1 MSTTIGGKYT
11 LLDAGRAGRLGTW
24 HTVSTAEGK
33 QRGALR
39 LEDRGLTDPAAGRRL
54 ADAVGA
60 QARLRVPGLLNV
72 IDQVTEG
79 RHSWL
84 ITNAAPSPTVAQ
96 ALAAGVTLPPAV
108 AALIATDTAQT
119 LLKLHQGQLA
129 HGELNAHGVVVSA
142 GGAALL
148 AEAGYGHA
156 VLGTTPGPGHD
167 AAGWSRLLAQLA
179 DACHDADT
187 QQLLRQAGL
196 QAEAV
201 GGSAGLTAALTT
213 LSAAAQRIPGFGDR
227 AALKALAAQ
236 MHPLSGAPVSAP
248 PVSAPPVSAPPVSAP
263 PVSAPQVSAP
273 PVSTPPV
280 SAPPSAP
287 ASGSPSAPAF
297 PPQQP
302 WAAPPGHPAA
312 GAPGSEETVQLAGGS
327 HSGPPPVP
335 PQTPRTAPPTAV
347 MPVVPPDGATRLG
360 NRAAEEQR
368 KSGAYQVGRAAPP
381 AAHQPQQDVNLR
393 FGQGVP
399 PAPPA
404 WQLAAQPAPPPRR
417 KKPIGKRIAAFFSA
431 LTTVALLVIAG
442 YVAWNWWQE
451 RSNAVQVTKV
461 TVTPVVPPVTAECNV
476 NVDVVGL
483 IETDGQAGIIKYEWL
498 RNDGETSGLLEQ
510 AVKKGERSVQ
520 VHLFWRFQG
529 KGSRE
534 AEATLRIL
542 EPSAVQGSSKF
553 TYSCK

>member
-1 MSTTIGGKYT
+1 MTDTIGGKYT

-39 LEDRGLTDPAAGRRL
+39 LEDRGLTDPAAAQRL
-54 ADAVGA
+54 ADAVSG

-119 LLKLHQGQLA
+119 LLKLHSGQLA
-129 HGELNAHGVVVSA
+129 HGELNAHGVVISA

-179 DACHDADT
+179 DACHDAVT
-187 QQLLRQAGL
+187 QQLLRQAGQ

-201 GGSAGLTAALTT
+201 GGSAGITAALTT
-213 LSAAAQRIPGFGDR
+213 LSGAAQQITGFGDR
-227 AALKALAAQ
+227 AALKSLAAR
-236 MHPLSGAPVSAP
+236 MHPLATTPVSASPMSAP
-248 PVSAPPVSAPPVSAP
+248 PVSAPPVSAPPVAAP
-263 PVSAPQVSAP
+263 PVSGP
-273 PVSTPPV
+273 P
-280 SAPPSAP
+280 AFP
-287 ASGSPSAPAF
+287 AQQPWAAAPAF
-297 PPQQP
+297 PPG
-302 WAAPPGHPAA
+302 APAGVPAA
-312 GAPGSEETVQLAGGS
+312 EETVQLAGGS
-327 HSGPPPVP
+327 HSGPPPQP
-335 PQTPRTAPPTAV
+335 PRTAPPTAV
-347 MPVVPPDGATRLG
+347 MPVVPPDGATRMG

-381 AAHQPQQDVNLR
+381 QAQQPQQDVNLR

-404 WQLAAQPAPPPRR
+404 WQMAAAQAAPPPRPR
-417 KKPIGKRIAAFFSA
+417 KTVGKRIAAFFSA

-442 YVAWNWWQE
+442 YVGWNWWQE
-451 RSNAVQVTKV
+451 RNNAVQVTKV
-461 TVTPVVPPVTAECNV
+461 TVTPVVPPTTAECNV

-483 IETDGQAGIIKYEWL
+483 IETDGQAGVITYEWL
-498 RNDGETSGLLEQ
+498 RNDGETSGALEQ
-510 AVKKGERSVQ
+510 AVKDGTRSVQ

-529 KGSRE
+529 KGTRE

-542 EPSAVQGSSKF
+542 KPTVIQGSSKF

>member
-1 MSTTIGGKYT
+1 MSALIGGKYT

-39 LEDRGLTDPAAGRRL
+39 LEDRGLTDPVAARRL
-54 ADAVGA
+54 ADAIGA
-60 QARLRVPGLLNV
+60 QAALRVPGLLNV
-72 IDQVTEG
+72 IDQVTE

-96 ALAAGVTLPPAV
+96 ALTAGVTLPPAV

-119 LLKLHQGQLA
+119 LLRLHQAQLA
-129 HGELNAHGVVVSA
+129 HGELNAHGVVISA

-179 DACHDADT
+179 DACRDTDT
-187 QQLLRQAGL
+187 QQLLRQAGQ
-196 QAEAV
+196 QAEAI

-213 LSAAAQRIPGFGDR
+213 LSGAAQRITGFGDR

-236 MHPLSGAPVSAP
+236 MHPLSAAPVSAP
-248 PVSAPPVSAPPVSAP
+248 PVSAPPVSAPPASAP
-263 PVSAPQVSAP
+263 PVSAA
-273 PVSTPPV
+273 PV
-280 SAPPSAP
+280 SAPPAYP
-287 ASGSPSAPAF
+287 PSGV
-297 PPQQP
+297 
-302 WAAPPGHPAA
+302 PAA
-312 GAPGSEETVQLAGGS
+312 EETVRLAEGS
-327 HSGPPPVP
+327 HSAPPPVP
-335 PQTPRTAPPTAV
+335 PQTPRAAPPTAV

-368 KSGAYQVGRAAPP
+368 KSGAYQPGRAAPP
-381 AAHQPQQDVNLR
+381 PAQQDVNLR

-404 WQLAAQPAPPPRR
+404 WQMAAAQAAPPPRR
-417 KKPIGKRIAAFFSA
+417 KKSVGKRIAAFFSA

-442 YVAWNWWQE
+442 YVAWTWWQE
-451 RSNAVQVTKV
+451 NNNAVQVTKV
-461 TVTPVVPPVTAECNV
+461 TVTPVIPPTTAECDV

-483 IETDGQAGIIKYEWL
+483 IETDGQAGKITYQWL
-498 RNDGETSGLLEQ
+498 RNDGETSVALEQ
-510 AVKKGERSVQ
+510 AVKKGQRSVQ

-529 KGSRE
+529 KGTRD

-542 EPSAVQGSSKF
+542 KPTVIQGTSKF

>member
-1 MSTTIGGKYT
+1 MSDTIGGKYT

-39 LEDRGLTDPAAGRRL
+39 LEDRGLTDPAAARRL

-60 QARLRVPGLLNV
+60 QTRLRVPGLLNV

-84 ITNAAPSPTVAQ
+84 ITNAAPSPTLAQ

-167 AAGWSRLLAQLA
+167 ATGWSRLLAQLA
-179 DACHDADT
+179 DACHDAGT
-187 QQLLRQAGL
+187 QQLLRQAGQ

-213 LSAAAQRIPGFGDR
+213 LSTSAQRIPGFGDR

-236 MHPLSGAPVSAP
+236 MHPLSAAPVSAPPVPAP
-248 PVSAPPVSAPPVSAP
+248 PVSAPPVSAPPI
-263 PVSAPQVSAP
+263 
-273 PVSTPPV
+273 
-280 SAPPSAP
+280 
-287 ASGSPSAPAF
+287 SP
-297 PPQQP
+297 
-302 WAAPPGHPAA
+302 PAA
-312 GAPGSEETVQLAGGS
+312 APGSEETVHLAGGS

-347 MPVVPPDGATRLG
+347 MPAVPPDGATRLG
-360 NRAAEEQR
+360 NRAADEQR

-381 AAHQPQQDVNLR
+381 AAHQPQPDVNLR

-404 WQLAAQPAPPPRR
+404 WQMAAAQAAPPRR
-417 KKPIGKRIAAFFSA
+417 PKKTIGKRIAAFFSA

-442 YVAWNWWQE
+442 YVGWNWWQE
-451 RSNAVQVTKV
+451 RNNAVQVTKV

-498 RNDGETSGLLEQ
+498 RNDGETSGMLEQ

-542 EPSAVQGSSKF
+542 EPSVVQGSSKF

>member
-1 MSTTIGGKYT
+1 MTDTIGGKYT

-39 LEDRGLTDPAAGRRL
+39 LEDRGLTDPAAARRL
-54 ADAVGA
+54 ADAVSA
-60 QARLRVPGLLNV
+60 QARLRVPGLLTI

-119 LLKLHQGQLA
+119 LLRLHQAQLA
-129 HGELNAHGVVVSA
+129 HGELNAHGVVISA
-142 GGAALL
+142 GGAAVL

-179 DACHDADT
+179 DACHEADT
-187 QQLLRQAGL
+187 QQLLRQAGQ

-201 GGSAGLTAALTT
+201 GGSAGITAALST

-236 MHPLSGAPVSAP
+236 MHPLSAAPVSAP

-263 PVSAPQVSAP
+263 P
-273 PVSTPPV
+273 
-280 SAPPSAP
+280 AP
-287 ASGSPSAPAF
+287 APGSPTAPAF

-302 WAAPPGHPAA
+302 WAAPPA
-312 GAPGSEETVQLAGGS
+312 GAPASEETVQLAGGS
-327 HSGPPPVP
+327 HSAPPPVP

-381 AAHQPQQDVNLR
+381 PAHQPQQDVNLR

-404 WQLAAQPAPPPRR
+404 WQLAAAQAAPPPRR
-417 KKPIGKRIAAFFSA
+417 KKTIGKRIAAFFSA

-451 RSNAVQVTKV
+451 KNNAVQVTKV

-483 IETDGQAGIIKYEWL
+483 IETDGQAGIITYVWL
-498 RNDGETSGLLEQ
+498 RNDGETSAALEQ

-542 EPSAVQGSSKF
+542 KPSVVQGSSKF

>member
-1 MSTTIGGKYT
+1 MTDTIGGKYT

-39 LEDRGLTDPAAGRRL
+39 LEDRGLTDPAAAQRL
-54 ADAVGA
+54 ADAVSA

-96 ALAAGVTLPPAV
+96 ALAAGVTLPAAV

-119 LLKLHQGQLA
+119 LLRLHQAQLA
-129 HGELNAHGVVVSA
+129 HGELNTHGVVVSA

-148 AEAGYGHA
+148 SEAGYGHA

-167 AAGWSRLLAQLA
+167 AGGWSRLLAELA
-179 DACHDADT
+179 DACHDAET
-187 QQLLRQAGL
+187 RQLLRQAGQ

-201 GGSAGLTAALTT
+201 GGSAGLTAALNT

-236 MHPLSGAPVSAP
+236 MHPMSAAPVSAPPVSAPPFSARPVSAP
-248 PVSAPPVSAPPVSAP
+248 PVSAPPVSAPP
-263 PVSAPQVSAP
+263 
-273 PVSTPPV
+273 
-280 SAPPSAP
+280 
-287 ASGSPSAPAF
+287 
-297 PPQQP
+297 
-302 WAAPPGHPAA
+302 AAPVAGMPGGVPAA
-312 GAPGSEETVQLAGGS
+312 EETVQLPGGS
-327 HSGPPPVP
+327 HSGPPVP
-335 PQTPRTAPPTAV
+335 QQTPRATPPTAV

-368 KSGAYQVGRAAPP
+368 QSGAYQVGRAAPP
-381 AAHQPQQDVNLR
+381 PAHQPQPDVNLR

-404 WQLAAQPAPPPRR
+404 WQIAAAQAAPPPRR
-417 KKPIGKRIAAFFSA
+417 KKSVGKRIAAFFSA

-442 YVAWNWWQE
+442 YVAWTWWQE
-451 RSNAVQVTKV
+451 NNNAVQVTKV
-461 TVTPVVPPVTAECNV
+461 TVTPVIPPTTAECDV

-483 IETDGQAGIIKYEWL
+483 IETDGQAGKITYQWL
-498 RNDGETSGLLEQ
+498 RNDGETSVALEQ
-510 AVKKGERSVQ
+510 SVKKGQRSVQ

-529 KGSRE
+529 KGTRD

-542 EPSAVQGSSKF
+542 KPSVVQGTSKF